1 MVTLPVERYV
11 YIPYV
16 LCWLYLP
23 DIVLAAYEM
32 ITVEVGLPIFSP
44 SGSNPVHTLM
54 GLLQL
59 EVWKIDKGSEQLVQ
73 PSTQPTGVHTC
84 SCLLMSAHGC
94 SCLLMAAHGCSWLWS
109 TGYQII
115 GDQVQCLVHAS
126 ILFLTSRVSNGKC
139 YHRDMEWD
147 VVLQWVCSSWSPASQ

>member
-23 DIVLAAYEM
+23 DTVLAAYEM

-73 PSTQPTGVHTC
+73 PTTQPTGVHTC
-84 SCLLMSAHGC
+84 SWLLMPAHAC
-94 SCLLMAAHGCSWLWS
+94 SWLLMPAHGCSWLLMAVVHWVPNYWRPSPVLS
-109 TGYQII
+109 T
-115 GDQVQCLVHAS
+115 CLHTVFDLQS
-126 ILFLTSRVSNGKC
+126 IQR
-139 YHRDMEWD
+139 E
-147 VVLQWVCSSWSPASQ
+147 VLPS